1 MRCLILRPHVQVPLP
16 KTLDTCNGDSGG
28 PAYLNLS
35 DGSQRGIFKVAGLTS
50 RAANSSTV
58 NCGDGGIYTLIP
70 AYLPWLYEVTNGLIG
85 SPAIEEIHTEV
96 STTTNTDSEGL
107 FISAVL
113 PNPEGQDDGN
123 EWIEITNTST
133 TTIDLTEV
141 LLMDK
146 QGGRLALSGSIEAG
160 ITLQITIPDGHAL
173 KLGNSGDSIKLVLES
188 GLLIHEVGYDKTNSG
203 KIITFDLP
211 TTPEPQPE
219 PQPEPEPP
227 TDDCGCGK
235 HDDCDGPIDSNF
247 TPGALRC

>member
-1 MRCLILRPHVQVPLP
+1 MCIR
-16 KTLDTCNGDSGG
+16 DS
-28 PAYLNLS
+28 LNIP

-70 AYLPWLYEVTNGLIG
+70 AYLPWLYEVTKGLIG
-85 SPAIEEIHTEV
+85 SPAIEEIDTEV
-96 STTTNTDSEGL
+96 SPTTNTDSEGL
-107 FISAVL
+107 FISAAL

-146 QGGRLALSGSIEAG
+146 QGDRLALSGSIEAG
-160 ITLQITIPDGHAL
+160 TTLQIIIPDGHAL
-173 KLGNSGDSIKLVLES
+173 NLGNSGDSIQLGFED
-188 GLLIHEVGYDKTNSG
+188 GRLIHEVGYDKAQSG
-203 KIITFDLP
+203 KVITFDLP
-211 TTPEPQPE
+211 TTLEPNPNPLPEPL
-219 PQPEPEPP
+219 PEPEPP

-235 HDDCDGPIDSNF
+235 HDDCDGPIDPTF